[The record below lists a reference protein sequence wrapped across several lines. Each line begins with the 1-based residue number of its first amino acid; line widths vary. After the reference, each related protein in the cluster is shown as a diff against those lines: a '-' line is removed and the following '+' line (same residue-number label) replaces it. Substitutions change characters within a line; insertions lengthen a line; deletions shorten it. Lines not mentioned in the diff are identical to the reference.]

1 MKIPDSVIQEIKYR
15 SDIVDVISGYVQLK
29 RAGSN
34 MNGLCPFHSEKTPS
48 FTVFTSTSNFYCFGC
63 GVGGDVI
70 SFIMKQE
77 NLSYPEAI
85 EFLAKRAGIE
95 IETEQDNDKETIRK
109 SRLYKMN
116 AEAAKYFHACLLD
129 TAKNPQGLAYLQ
141 KRNLSMPLI
150 RHFGLGFA
158 PDDHFALVNHLK
170 EKGYTEEEMVTG
182 FLCGKR
188 VSGRTGKEYAYDY
201 FRNRVI
207 FPIIDLSGN
216 VVAFGG
222 RVMDDSKPKYLNT
235 SDTPGFKKSRN
246 LFALNFAKDHCAEQ
260 LILCEGYMDV
270 IALHGAG
277 FQNAVATLGTA
288 ITPDHARIMKRY
300 TKSVLISYDSD
311 EAGQRAADKAFRLL
325 SEVGIDTRVLKVEG
339 AKDPDEYVRKYGAEG
354 FQRFISGSRTEFEF
368 KLDGILSKFDVSKT
382 DEKIKAGEAATELIA
397 GFRSAVER
405 DLYVKTASEKLAIN
419 AEALSSDV
427 KKRMKAMERRQHSEE
442 VQKIISTA
450 GGYGDRVNPDFVKNP
465 AAAAAEEAILGM
477 MMLRPDLL
485 SAVRQKQLV
494 TENDFVTDFG
504 KRVFT
509 FITNRSGEDG
519 CFEEG
524 LLSEAFSIEETG
536 RIVQMKIRRL
546 DLKDNTEKVLTECI
560 EKLRGSTKSEDKLQD
575 IQKLLGNKRRK
586 ASDGE

>member
-1 MKIPDSVIQEIKYR
+1 MPILDSVIQEIKYR

-34 MNGLCPFHSEKTPS
+34 LNGLCPFHSEKTPS
-48 FTVFTSTSNFYCFGC
+48 FTVFPSTSNFYCFGC
-63 GVGGDVI
+63 GAGGDVI
-70 SFIMKQE
+70 TFIMKQE

-85 EFLAKRAGIE
+85 EFLARRSGIE
-95 IETEQDNDKETIRK
+95 IETDPDAGKDKIRK
-109 SRLYKMN
+109 TRLYQMN

-129 TAKNPQGLAYLQ
+129 TAKNPTGLAYLQ

-158 PDDHFALVNHLK
+158 PDDHFALVNYLK
-170 EKGYTEEEMVTG
+170 DKGYTEEEMVVG

-188 VSGRTGKEYAYDY
+188 VSNRTGKEYAYDY

-235 SDTPGFKKSRN
+235 SDTPAFKKSRN

-288 ITPDHARIMKRY
+288 ITPEHARIMKRY

-339 AKDPDEYVRKYGAEG
+339 AKDPDEYIRKYGAEG
-354 FQRFISGSRTEFEF
+354 FRKFISGSRTEFEF
-368 KLDGILSKFDVSKT
+368 KLDGILAKYDVSKT
-382 DEKIKAGEAATELIA
+382 DEKIKASEEATRMIA
-397 GFRSAVER
+397 GFSSAVER
-405 DLYVKTASEKLAIN
+405 DLYISTVSEKLGISAD
-419 AEALSSDV
+419 ALRADIKKQIRATERKQHNEDVQRMVSS
-427 KKRMKAMERRQHSEE
+427 
-442 VQKIISTA
+442 A
-450 GGYGDRVNPDFVKNP
+450 GGYGDRVNPDYVKNP
-465 AAAAAEEAILGM
+465 AAAAAEEAIIGLL
-477 MMLRPDLL
+477 MLRPELLTAVKSRELL
-485 SAVRQKQLV
+485 S
-494 TENDFVTDFG
+494 TSDFVTDFG

-509 FITNRSGEDG
+509 YIMERSAENGT
-519 CFEEG
+519 FEEG
-524 LLSEAFSIEETG
+524 LLSETFSPDETG

-546 DLKDNTEKVLTECI
+546 DLRDNNEKVLCECI
-560 EKLRGSTKSEDKLQD
+560 DRLRGSKRNEDKFQDLQN
-575 IQKLLGNKRRK
+575 ILGNKRRK